1 MIEGVDVVEERRRE
15 LPAPVVDPGVG
26 RRREAEFTLAL
37 DSLLFRPVHL
47 DGVRVGTV
55 VDVVLN
61 SSCARVI
68 GVDVAHRGTRSFIP
82 WIALRTHINGDVLT
96 LTSAEP
102 LCRRN
107 GPGLLLARGTRL
119 STTCHRAT
127 LVVDRDGVIGSGRGR
142 IGP

>member
-1 MIEGVDVVEERRRE
+1 MSEGLDVVEEACHG
-15 LPAPVVDPGVG
+15 LPSSVVAPGVG
-26 RRREAEFTLAL
+26 RRRAAEPTLAL
-37 DSLLFRPVHL
+37 DSLLFRPVLL

-68 GVDVAHRGTRSFIP
+68 GVDVAHRGSRSFIP
-82 WIALRTHINGDVLT
+82 WVALRTHIPGDVLT

-102 LCRRN
+102 LCRSD

-127 LVVDRDGVIGSGRGR
+127 LVVDRDGAVGSG
-142 IGP
+142 

>member
-15 LPAPVVDPGVG
+15 LPSPIVDRGVG
-26 RRREAEFTLAL
+26 RRREAESTLAL
-37 DSLLFRPVHL
+37 DSLLFRPVLL

-82 WIALRTHINGDVLT
+82 WIALRTHIDALT